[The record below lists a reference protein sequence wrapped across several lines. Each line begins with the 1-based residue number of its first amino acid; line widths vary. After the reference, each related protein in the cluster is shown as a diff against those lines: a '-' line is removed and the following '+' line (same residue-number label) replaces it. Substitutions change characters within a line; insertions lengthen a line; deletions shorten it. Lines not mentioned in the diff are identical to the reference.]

1 MKQVHGSKRRR
12 PIVGIANDIETFGLQ
27 QRPGQRPEARIVV
40 HDHHRWP
47 HQQIVARGEH
57 PGIGATPRPSRR
69 GPAWLALT
77 WTTVALVVV
86 REGEHGS
93 SPAAIWPRL
102 RTVTDA

>member
-47 HQQIVARGEH
+47 HQQIVARGE
-57 PGIGATPRPSRR
+57 R
-69 GPAWLALT
+69 LASGQTLNP
-77 WTTVALVVV
+77 V
-86 REGEHGS
+86 S
-93 SPAAIWPRL
+93 YQWP
-102 RTVTDA
+102 

>member
-47 HQQIVARGEH
+47 HQQIVARGE
-57 PGIGATPRPSRR
+57 R
-69 GPAWLALT
+69 LASGQTLNP
-77 WTTVALVVV
+77 VSA
-86 REGEHGS
+86 R
-93 SPAAIWPRL
+93 WP
-102 RTVTDA
+102 